1 MSAIRSLKK
10 SRIPHGVRQKQVS
23 VSSEGNKL
31 SGVAI
36 FSDREACFGTLK
48 ELQSTEGLD
57 MFLIF
62 AIMFVNEYRA
72 PAFSWI
78 HFRFV
83 FELTIAY
90 YF

>member
-1 MSAIRSLKK
+1 MVFDKSRSLY
-10 SRIPHGVRQKQVS
+10 HQKEISYPALQFLVT
-23 VSSEGNKL
+23 GKP
-31 SGVAI
+31 A
-36 FSDREACFGTLK
+36 LK

-83 FELTIAY
+83 FELTIA
-90 YF
+90 